1 MSGAFGSA
9 WACRRVSH
17 LPDLTPIDFA
27 LFARALPAANSGAS
41 SPLSVAA
48 TAGLRMADMRT
59 MMDDDP
65 RPQAFALQLLGW
77 NPCAGAT
84 RITGPKPTSRS

>member
-1 MSGAFGSA
+1 
-9 WACRRVSH
+9 
-17 LPDLTPIDFA
+17 
-27 LFARALPAANSGAS
+27 
-41 SPLSVAA
+41 
-48 TAGLRMADMRT
+48 MADMRT

>member
-1 MSGAFGSA
+1 M
-9 WACRRVSH
+9 
-17 LPDLTPIDFA
+17 
-27 LFARALPAANSGAS
+27 AN
-41 SPLSVAA
+41 
-48 TAGLRMADMRT
+48 MRT

-84 RITGPKPTSRS
+84 RITGPKPTYRSRILDLRQIQALSADQIRVYCRNGTPTLAKRSRGCQRQSLAED